1 MNKLENSH
9 NLIKTFYPD
18 PVKTNISP
26 ASGFRSRCE
35 FGYRNG
41 SYTMVSNGQ
50 KLYISKLDLA
60 HPAISE
66 LMPKLSIKIND
77 SYLLH
82 KKLFQVNFRANN
94 FNKIIVSL
102 IYHKEVNVELLTES
116 SRIAKD
122 LNIEIVLRSKKKL
135 LSTSNEILEE
145 LINSNNPF
153 YLYQTDQTFFQP
165 NRYMVPRMVNLVESF
180 IKDPKD
186 LLELYCGCGTF
197 SIPLSR
203 IFNKVFATENNRKS
217 MMCLDMAISK
227 NNISN
232 IKYSR
237 LSCDEVSEAMTGRLF
252 NRLKGEKLVDYNFSH
267 LLLDPPRSGLTDDVI
282 SLVNRFENV
291 IYISCNPETYAK
303 DVSKLTDYKISKIEF
318 FDQFVNTNHLEI
330 VSVLQKSK

>member
-1 MNKLENSH
+1 
-9 NLIKTFYPD
+9 
-18 PVKTNISP
+18 
-26 ASGFRSRCE
+26 
-35 FGYRNG
+35 
-41 SYTMVSNGQ
+41 
-50 KLYISKLDLA
+50 
-60 HPAISE
+60 
-66 LMPKLSIKIND
+66 
-77 SYLLH
+77 
-82 KKLFQVNFRANN
+82 
-94 FNKIIVSL
+94 
-102 IYHKEVNVELLTES
+102 
-116 SRIAKD
+116 
-122 LNIEIVLRSKKKL
+122 
-135 LSTSNEILEE
+135 
-145 LINSNNPF
+145 
-153 YLYQTDQTFFQP
+153 
-165 NRYMVPRMVNLVESF
+165 MVPRMVNLVESF

-232 IKYSR
+232 INYSR

-291 IYISCNPETYAK
+291 IYISCNPETYAR
-303 DVSKLTDYKISKIEF
+303 DLSKLIDYKISKIEF

-330 VSVLQKSK
+330 VSLLQKTK